1 MRTQRVQIEPHILIV
16 DDDLQIRKLLG
27 RYLADQGFRVTLAS
41 DKRTLEAALES
52 NDIKL
57 IVLDVML
64 PDGSGLDIC
73 RDMRTD
79 NSLIPIILLTALKED
94 VDRIIGLEIG
104 ADDYLGK
111 PFNPREL
118 AARIRAVLRRQ
129 KDAGRI
135 RSPACTGREVRTNA
149 LARIPARRDQPRRW
163 RRVRSV
169 RRCAAQPDSA
179 KARRRRISDD
189 RDRTKWRLRVYCP
202 CLEDWA
208 RHMTSL
214 RARIAAT
221 LVLSIICVVGISTAT
236 LFWARAGHEQKEQ
249 EEYVRLVSEGILLI
263 APFLRNDGMDRSAHL
278 RSSPAAGEPRPEL
291 TSLMQSQLRSTGSDL
306 EIVVTQPA
314 ETPHPVAS
322 VKFQSGWLAIP
333 VRDRHPKGG
342 ILVALAGWI
351 GLVTGGTVG

>member
-118 AARIRAVLRRQ
+118 IARVRAVLRRRAEALPVETEAKIFHFAGFAADPQ
-129 KDAGRI
+129 ERRVTDAKGQEIELTGAEFDLLKAFLERPGRVLS
-135 RSPACTGREVRTNA
+135 RDQLLDLTRGREGDV
-149 LARIPARRDQPRRW
+149 LD
-163 RRVRSV
+163 RSIDV
-169 RRCAAQPDSA
+169 LVS
-179 KARRRRISDD
+179 
-189 RDRTKWRLRVYCP
+189 RLRRK
-202 CLEDWA
+202 L
-208 RHMTSL
+208 
-214 RARIAAT
+214 
-221 LVLSIICVVGISTAT
+221 
-236 LFWARAGHEQKEQ
+236 
-249 EEYVRLVSEGILLI
+249 
-263 APFLRNDGMDRSAHL
+263 NDGGVSHL
-278 RSSPAAGEPRPEL
+278 
-291 TSLMQSQLRSTGSDL
+291 
-306 EIVVTQPA
+306 
-314 ETPHPVAS
+314 
-322 VKFQSGWLAIP
+322 
-333 VRDRHPKGG
+333 
-342 ILVALAGWI
+342 
-351 GLVTGGTVG
+351 